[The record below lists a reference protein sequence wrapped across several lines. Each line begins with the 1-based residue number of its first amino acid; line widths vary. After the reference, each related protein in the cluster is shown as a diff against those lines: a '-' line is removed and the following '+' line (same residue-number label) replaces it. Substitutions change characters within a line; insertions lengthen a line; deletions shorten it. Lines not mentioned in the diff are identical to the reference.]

1 MSDTPR
7 TDAKTQFFGWNPEDG
22 EEFVRANFA
31 RELERENLALRE
43 DKERLDWLDRVNE
56 NTNERNGT
64 NYGWRYDINHNR
76 AALTDCNLPALS
88 IRAAIDAARKEKPCI
103 VDPLTFRDA
112 SKKVFTERA
121 DLLSR
126 PADKIINKEAQP

>member
-1 MSDTPR
+1 VSDTPR
-7 TDAKTQFFGWNPEDG
+7 TDALKAFQEKEYYVSDYA
-22 EEFVRANFA
+22 VRLHYFEGFA
-31 RELERENLALRE
+31 RELERENAALRA

-88 IRAAIDAARKEKPCI
+88 IRAAIDAARKEKP
-103 VDPLTFRDA
+103 
-112 SKKVFTERA
+112 
-121 DLLSR
+121 
-126 PADKIINKEAQP
+126 